1 MTDFDPTPYAEG
13 IRELNRR
20 EAERIEARLAR
31 ARDEAERLA
40 KRIAE
45 ADDRVARVILFG
57 SVATGR
63 PSREDF
69 DIDLAVDGG
78 DPDLAT
84 DQIRKAEF
92 EVDIVAL
99 GRLPEGMRRMV
110 EDRGEI
116 LFPPR
121 Q

>member
-1 MTDFDPTPYAEG
+1 MRSRGEPVTDFDPAPYAEG

-40 KRIAE
+40 KKIAE
-45 ADDRVARVILFG
+45 ADDRVTRVILFG

-69 DIDLAVDGG
+69 DIDLALDGG
-78 DPDLAT
+78 DPLH
-84 DQIRKAEF
+84 RPGHGFFAESQPGPF
-92 EVDIVAL
+92 DPL
-99 GRLPEGMRRMV
+99 SL
-110 EDRGEI
+110 
-116 LFPPR
+116 